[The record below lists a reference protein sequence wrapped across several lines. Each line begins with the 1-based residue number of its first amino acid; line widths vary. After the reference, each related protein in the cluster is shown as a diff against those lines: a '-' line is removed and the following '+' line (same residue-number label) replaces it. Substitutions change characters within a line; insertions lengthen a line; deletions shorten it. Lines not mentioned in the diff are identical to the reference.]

1 WRNLPYLGLGAGAHG
16 YAAGQRYA
24 NVLAPAAYI
33 ARLKSAERR
42 PFPLSPAAAQNT
54 LISTEDAMGETMLM
68 GLRLVREGVSRATFR
83 ERFGVELAARYG
95 REFERL
101 AARRL
106 VELTAD
112 RVRLTPHGRLLGN
125 QVFME
130 FV

>member
-1 WRNLPYLGLGAGAHG
+1 M
-16 YAAGQRYA
+16 
-24 NVLAPAAYI
+24 LAPAAYI